1 MWNIRDKSRPH
12 DLRENGEAAD
22 SDEVFPDGPKGG
34 REQVEVV
41 GEVEEEACGDDQR
54 SDEEDGEGHGASDGE
69 LEDND
74 IDGDHAQRLNH
85 DRLLLP
91 LLYEVRKQGKVAQ

>member
-1 MWNIRDKSRPH
+1 MY
-12 DLRENGEAAD
+12 LRESGEAANG
-22 SDEVFPDGPKGG
+22 DEVFPEGPKGG

-41 GEVEEEACGDDQR
+41 GEVEKEAGGDDQG

-74 IDGDHAQRLNH
+74 VDGDHAQRLNH
-85 DRLLLP
+85 DRLLFS
-91 LLYEVRKQGKVAQ
+91 LLYEVRKQGKVAQQTSKHALQW